1 MESEIAKVRSS
12 IGNFDSELRVPN
24 SRIFHMWESDISRDN
39 NNNRERKR
47 QQSAPKNEIGD
58 PERVLERVLRTWE
71 SGNQPVGT
79 VITYRQNKQKQTT
92 L

>member
-12 IGNFDSELRVPN
+12 IGNFDSELRGPN
-24 SRIFHMWESDISRDN
+24 GRIFHMWESAISRDN

-47 QQSAPKNEIGD
+47 QQSAPENEIGD

-71 SGNQPVGT
+71 SGKSAG
-79 VITYRQNKQKQTT
+79 
-92 L
+92 